1 LSYQHVS
8 ELTWAQL
15 MHAMGVSP
23 NVATDED
30 IREKVRA
37 SQDKVFRMIAA
48 RRRCFVRDLLRLPAN
63 DLIGL
68 VAAETRGKP
77 PSIAVISE
85 NLRRCAA
92 D

>member
-1 LSYQHVS
+1 LSYRQAA
-8 ELTWAQL
+8 ELTWGQL
-15 MHAMGVSP
+15 IHAMGVLP

-37 SQDKVFRMIAA
+37 AQDKVFRMIAA
-48 RRRCFVRDLLRLPAN
+48 ARRCLVRDLLRVPAD

-68 VAAETRGKP
+68 VAAETRAKP

-85 NLRRCAA
+85 NLRRCTA